1 MKKVLLVL
9 TLLLTFFLFN
19 ETVTP
24 QVWTQKLAGISMW
37 ALGKDVQ
44 GNLYAGA
51 SGTVKSVYKS
61 TDGGLNW
68 TEIYS
73 NGLANFLSIACDSS
87 GRVFIANGSAG
98 VLMSTNSGQNFTLIP
113 SSTFGNNSVQSVW
126 CGKNGYVYVGTV
138 LGGIYISTD
147 YGVTF
152 PTTNLVGSNIVYITT
167 DRYNSQIVYAGASA
181 ASGTNGIFR
190 STDAGMTFGPVMN
203 SGTSCWGIVQTSPNV
218 LLSFTTTSPYPVL
231 KSTDGGLNWTNVF
244 SLTGAM
250 RGATLD
256 IAGNIYCSGNGG
268 VFRSTN
274 GGQTFNNFNFAL
286 SSNQSIT
293 YLNRILVATS
303 GTSNGGVWITIDSSI
318 SSTHSISTITPSEY
332 KLEQNYPNPFNS
344 QTRIQFALKD
354 NSYIELSI
362 FDLSGRLISE
372 VYKGPLEAGT
382 YESSFNATNLSSGIY
397 FYILKIKN
405 QNNNIMLLSKKMA
418 LVK

>member
-1 MKKVLLVL
+1 MKKVLLIL
-9 TLLLTFFLFN
+9 TLVLSFPLTEL
-19 ETVTP
+19 VQA

-37 ALGKDVQ
+37 ALGKDLQ

-73 NGLANFLSIACDSS
+73 NGLANFTSIACDSG

-98 VLMSTNSGQNFTLIP
+98 VLMSTNSGLNFTLIP
-113 SSTFGNNSVQSVW
+113 SSTFGNYSVQSVY

-138 LGGIYISTD
+138 TGGLYLSTD
-147 YGVTF
+147 YGSTF
-152 PTTNLVGSNIVYITT
+152 PITNLTGANIVYITT
-167 DRYNSQIVYAGASA
+167 DRYNSQIVYAGASS

-190 STDAGMTFGPVMN
+190 STDGGMTFGPVMN
-203 SGTSCWGIVQTSPNV
+203 SGTSCWGIVQTSPNI
-218 LLSFTTTSPYPVL
+218 LFSFTTSSPYPVL
-231 KSTDGGLNWTNVF
+231 KSTDGGLNWSNVF

-250 RGATLD
+250 RGSTLD

-274 GGQTFNNFNFAL
+274 GGQTFNNFNFAF
-286 SSNQSIT
+286 SSNQCIT
-293 YLNRILVATS
+293 YQNRILVATS

-318 SSTHSISTITPSEY
+318 STINPISTLTPSKY

-344 QTRIQFALKD
+344 QTRIQFALKND
-354 NSYIELSI
+354 SYIELKI
-362 FDLSGRLISE
+362 FDLNGRLISE
-372 VYKGPLEAGT
+372 IYRGYMEAGT
-382 YESSFNATNLSSGIY
+382 YESSFNASNLSSGIY

-405 QNNNIMLLSKKMA
+405 QHDNIIQLAKKMV

>member
-1 MKKVLLVL
+1 MKKVLLTL
-9 TLLLTFFLFN
+9 TLFLSFFLFN
-19 ETVTP
+19 ETAFS
-24 QVWTQKLAGISMW
+24 QWIQKLAGISMW
-37 ALGKDVQ
+37 ALGNDIQ

-68 TEIYS
+68 VEIYS
-73 NGLANFLSIACDSS
+73 NGLANFLSIACDST
-87 GRVFIANGSAG
+87 GRVFVANGSAG

-138 LGGIYISTD
+138 LGGIYRSTD
-147 YGVTF
+147 YGTTF
-152 PTTNLVGSNIVYITT
+152 PLTNLVGSNIVYITT
-167 DRYNSQIVYAGASA
+167 DRYNSDIVYAGASA

-190 STDAGMTFGPVMN
+190 STDAGATFGPVMN
-203 SGTSCWGIVQTSPNV
+203 SGTSCWGIVQTSPLV
-218 LLSFTTTSPYPVL
+218 LFSFTTTSPYPVL
-231 KSTDGGLNWTNVF
+231 KSTDGGLNWSNVF

-274 GGQTFNNFNFAL
+274 GGQTFNNFNFSL
-286 SSNQSIT
+286 SSNQCIT
-293 YLNRILVATS
+293 YQNRILVATS
-303 GTSNGGVWITIDSSI
+303 GTSNGGVWIRVDSSI
-318 SSTHSISTITPSEY
+318 SSIHPISTLTPSKY

-344 QTRIQFALKD
+344 QTRIQFSLKE
-354 NSYIELSI
+354 NSYIELNI
-362 FDLSGRLISE
+362 YDIGGRLISE
-372 VYKGPLEAGT
+372 LYKGELEAGS
-382 YESSFNATNLSSGIY
+382 YESNFDASNLSSGIY
-397 FYILKIKN
+397 FYILKINN
-405 QNNNIMLLSKKMA
+405 QHNKILQISKKMV